1 MTIKIVRII
10 SVILIISS
18 IFITY
23 LKCRV
28 YISYN
33 INDFE
38 RMIILN
44 KPNGLNILSG
54 LFRFHELIGL
64 YNINGI
70 VIKDFYPEEFCNI
83 LIGRINNII
92 KNKGTENWKY
102 SKSKGHDVNIFQ
114 VPLSYVLNNITSHED
129 YLNQDNYGLYDGII
143 SPIQYLKNKLNKNCS
158 LNIKVGWDYELIKYI
173 DGIDKNNTYNKNK
186 ILFQEGIVRIYN
198 NNDGGLWHVDV
209 DDSDMY
215 KDYKIYTIN
224 IYLQTP
230 EEGNG
235 GRLKIHNKI
244 ISPKKGDMIIFD
256 PSYYHCVE
264 KCKGCDNRISIQ
276 SFLLYNSKNDYI
288 MIRG

>member
-10 SVILIISS
+10 SVILIIS
-18 IFITY
+18 ITY
-23 LKCRV
+23 LKFRV

-44 KPNGLNILSG
+44 KSNRLNKLSR
-54 LFRFHELIGL
+54 LFNFHELIGL
-64 YNINGI
+64 YNINTI
-70 VIKDFYPEEFCNI
+70 VIKDFYPLDLCDI
-83 LIGRINNII
+83 LLGRINDII
-92 KNKGTENWKY
+92 KEKGTGSWKY
-102 SKSKGHDVNIFQ
+102 SISKGHDVNIFQ
-114 VPLSYVLNNITSHED
+114 IPLSYVLNNITSHED
-129 YLNQDNYGLYDGII
+129 YLNQENYGLYDGII

-158 LNIKVGWDYELIKYI
+158 LNIKVGWDYEIKKYI

-186 ILFQEGIVRIYN
+186 ILFQEGIVRVYN

-230 EEGNG
+230 SDGNG

-264 KCKGCDNRISIQ
+264 KCKGDNNRISIQ

>member
-10 SVILIISS
+10 SVILIIS
-18 IFITY
+18 ITY
-23 LKCRV
+23 LKFRV

-44 KPNGLNILSG
+44 KSNRLNKLSR
-54 LFRFHELIGL
+54 LFNFHELIGL
-64 YNINGI
+64 YNINAI
-70 VIKDFYPEEFCNI
+70 VIKDFYPLNLCDI
-83 LIGRINNII
+83 LLGRINNII
-92 KNKGTENWKY
+92 TDKGTGNWKY
-102 SKSKGHDVNIFQ
+102 SISKGHDVNIFQ
-114 VPLSYVLNNITSHED
+114 IPLSYVFNNIASRKD
-129 YLNQDNYGLYDGII
+129 YLNQGTYGLYDGIV

-158 LNIKVGWDYELIKYI
+158 LNIKVGWDYELSKYI
-173 DGIDKNNTYNKNK
+173 DGVDKNNTDNKNK
-186 ILFQEGIVRIYN
+186 LLFQEGIVRVYN
-198 NNDGGLWHVDV
+198 NNDGGLWHVDI

-215 KDYKIYTIN
+215 KDYKIYTVN

-230 EEGNG
+230 SKGNG
-235 GRLKIHNKI
+235 GRLKIQNKI

-264 KCKGCDNRISIQ
+264 KCKRGDNRISIQ

>member
-23 LKCRV
+23 LKYRV

-38 RMIILN
+38 RMIILHKSNRFN
-44 KPNGLNILSG
+44 KLHRLVS
-54 LFRFHELIGL
+54 FHELIGL

-114 VPLSYVLNNITSHED
+114 IPLSYVLNNITSHED
-129 YLNQDNYGLYDGII
+129 YLNQENYGLYDGII

-173 DGIDKNNTYNKNK
+173 DDIDKNNTYNKNK

-198 NNDGGLWHVDV
+198 NNDG
-209 DDSDMY
+209 
-215 KDYKIYTIN
+215 N
-224 IYLQTP
+224 
-230 EEGNG
+230 
-235 GRLKIHNKI
+235 R
-244 ISPKKGDMIIFD
+244 
-256 PSYYHCVE
+256 YYE
-264 KCKGCDNRISIQ
+264 
-276 SFLLYNSKNDYI
+276 
-288 MIRG
+288 